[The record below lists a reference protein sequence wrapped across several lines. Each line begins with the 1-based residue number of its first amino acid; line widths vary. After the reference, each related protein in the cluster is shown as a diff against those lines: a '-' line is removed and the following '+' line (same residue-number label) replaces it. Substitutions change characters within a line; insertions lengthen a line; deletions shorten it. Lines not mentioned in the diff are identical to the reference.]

1 MKFVVF
7 SWLIL
12 DWIKIPYK
20 ILFDILY
27 WDAWIFFIYVEFV
40 CLFSF
45 IYLEKKITFSS
56 VSKKGKKRMN

>member
-12 DWIKIPYK
+12 DWIKI
-20 ILFDILY
+20 LFDILY
-27 WDAWIFFIYVEFV
+27 IFIYVEFV